1 MVLIGQKMSVPREA
15 QIEVLVL
22 YKFQKVVSFV
32 KNRIFKC
39 SLPRNVA
46 VNVFISKSYSKFVI
60 LFHN

>member
-1 MVLIGQKMSVPREA
+1 MSVPREA